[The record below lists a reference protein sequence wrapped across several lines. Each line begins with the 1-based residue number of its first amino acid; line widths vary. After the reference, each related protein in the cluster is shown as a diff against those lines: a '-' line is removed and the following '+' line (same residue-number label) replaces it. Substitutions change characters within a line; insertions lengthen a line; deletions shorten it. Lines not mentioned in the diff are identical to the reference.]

1 MRSLSTP
8 PRFVLVSS
16 DAGLVTLAEAD
27 GGPAVAYIAVL
38 DEDLIRVAV
47 LPQGRFNLS
56 RTWAI
61 AAGASDVPVDGRDRL
76 DLSGFQRPDF
86 QIGQSEGILTLETHR
101 LRLSLR
107 LDGFFCRW
115 EMRDRSGAWAEIAR
129 DRPTQAYDFGWW
141 TGAPRH
147 YLRRVPGERYVG
159 LGERAGPLDR
169 AGGLYRLN
177 NVDAMGYDAASSD
190 PLYKHIPFYITLG
203 ADDPARAFGLFYD
216 TLADCT
222 FDFGRERSNYHGLY
236 RSFAAEAGD
245 LDYYVIAGPSV
256 LDVTRRF
263 TWLTGRPAFTPA
275 WGLGYS
281 GSTMSYTDA
290 PDAQAQ
296 MAKFLEGL
304 KTHDIPC
311 SSFHLSSGY
320 TSIGARRYVFHW
332 NREKFPDPKGFAASY
347 EAAGVKL
354 CANIK
359 PCLLDDHPLF
369 EEARAKG
376 LFIAD
381 ESGAPVMTQFWD
393 GVGAYLDFTNPAT
406 TAWWKAQVR
415 EQLLDMGIAATWNDN
430 NEFEVVSPAARAAM
444 FGRPRPAIEVKPLQ
458 TLLMMQASAQAQQAH
473 RPGERPFLVS
483 RAGSAGMQRH
493 VQTWSGDNTT
503 AWETIRFNLKMG
515 LGLALSGVS
524 NSGHDVGGFAGPA
537 PNAELLVRW
546 VAAGIFLPRFSI
558 HSWNDDG
565 SVNEPWMHPEATPAV
580 RALIKLRGHLQPL
593 LYDLLFRHHRDFE
606 PITRPLFAQFPE
618 DPGCLADGDE
628 LMLGPDLLAAPV
640 ADPGQ
645 GERRVRA
652 PAGCAWRDFWSGA
665 RIAGGGEITLPAPW
679 ERPPILVRD
688 GAAIPISTDPRNPR
702 GRRLESFGWL
712 VFPLVEGESLGE
724 AFDDDGISEAWRE
737 GDFSLR
743 RLRLAATPE
752 ELLVEIEDPAGRIAL
767 WLPADETRPVR
778 LNGGRGADDG
788 VIEDRRRL
796 TLILDARTD
805 V

>member
-1 MRSLSTP
+1 MRSLAAP
-8 PRFVLVSS
+8 PHFVLS
-16 DAGLVTLAEAD
+16 ARARGLVTLNEAD
-27 GGPAVAYIAVL
+27 GPAVVHLAVL
-38 DEDLIRVAV
+38 EEDLIRVVV
-47 LPQGRFNLS
+47 LPRGGFDLA

-61 AAGASDVPVDGRDRL
+61 APGETDVADNGRDRL
-76 DLSGFQRPDF
+76 DLSGFACPDF
-86 QIGQSEGILTLETHR
+86 QLVEDGRNLTLETAQ
-101 LRLSLR
+101 LRLSVALK
-107 LDGFFCRW
+107 GFFCRW
-115 EMRDRSGAWAEIAR
+115 EMRDRSGAWCEIAR
-129 DRPTQAYDFGWW
+129 DRPTQAYDFDYWARG
-141 TGAPRH
+141 PRH
-147 YLRRVPGERYVG
+147 YLRRTPGERYVG
-159 LGERAGPLDR
+159 LGERAGPMDR

-263 TWLTGRPAFTPA
+263 TWLTGRPIFTPR

-296 MAKFLEGL
+296 MARFLEGL
-304 KTHDIPC
+304 AAHDLPC

-320 TSIGARRYVFHW
+320 TSIGPRRYVFHW
-332 NREKFPDPKGFAASY
+332 NREKFPDPKGFTASY

-369 EEARAKG
+369 GEARDQG

-381 ESGAPVMTQFWD
+381 AAGEPVMTQFWD
-393 GVGAYLDFTNPAT
+393 GLGAYLDFTNPAT
-406 TAWWKAQVR
+406 RTWWKAQVTT
-415 EQLLDMGIAATWNDN
+415 QLLEVGIAATWNDN
-430 NEFEVVSPAARAAM
+430 NEFEVVSPQAQAAMNGQPRAA
-444 FGRPRPAIEVKPLQ
+444 IETKPLQ
-458 TLLMMQASAQAQQAH
+458 TLLMMRASAQAQRAH
-473 RPGERPFLVS
+473 SPGERPFLVS
-483 RAGSAGMQRH
+483 RAGVAGMQRY
-493 VQTWSGDNTT
+493 VQTWSGDNYT
-503 AWETIRFNLKMG
+503 AWGTIRFNQKMG

-537 PNAELLVRW
+537 PDAELLARW
-546 VAAGIFLPRFSI
+546 VAAGIFQPRFSI

-580 RALIKLRGHLQPL
+580 RALIRLRGLLEPL

-606 PITRPLFAQFPE
+606 VITRPLFAQFPD
-618 DPGCLADGDE
+618 DPACLADGDE
-628 LMLGPDLLAAPV
+628 MMLGPDLLVAPV
-640 ADPGQ
+640 MDPGVT
-645 GERRVRA
+645 ERIVRA
-652 PAGCAWRDFWSGA
+652 PAGCDWRDFWSGA
-665 RIAGGGEITLPAPW
+665 RTPGGAEVTLPAPW
-679 ERPPILVRD
+679 DQPPLLVRD
-688 GAAIPISTDPRNPR
+688 GAALPISTDPRNPR
-702 GRRLESFGWL
+702 RRRLESFGWL
-712 VFPLVEGESLGE
+712 VFPREQGESLGE
-724 AFDDDGISEAWRE
+724 AFDDDGVTEAWRD

-743 RLRLAATPE
+743 RLRLTATSE
-752 ELLVEIEDPAGRIAL
+752 DLEIAPKDPAERIEV
-767 WLPADETRPVR
+767 WLPAKEQRPAR
-778 LNGGRGADDG
+778 ALGWRITADQTQSG
-788 VIEDRRRL
+788 RRRL
-796 TLILDARTD
+796 ILERIAP